1 MVSDEVLMPEF
12 RPTDDAPLRSA
23 SHCAGVREAM
33 MLALLLIALTAT
45 ETRADER
52 FHTIDVSPDGGVDA
66 RRAAASPAALRAGS
80 PVIADASDPRIGG
93 RGAMGPGRDPGGLPD
108 AAPLGKS
115 GGAMPTGDI
124 FSVPAD
130 GGLPRYSATDFSPR
144 RRNVLDQ
151 GTGPDAE
158 ADWPLLRGTS
168 MWQRMSDFR
177 SHDRVRVLTLWES
190 SGSAVSLQAGR
201 RGDPSLQW
209 TSTSLN
215 RGGATRGL
223 LDKLF
228 SVSIAGAGRTLRGV
242 THARGAGPSGAM
254 DALK

>member
-1 MVSDEVLMPEF
+1 MGSDEVLMPEF

-23 SHCAGVREAM
+23 PRGPRARDTV
-33 MLALLLIALTAT
+33 MLALILIALTAT

-52 FHTIDVSPDGGVDA
+52 LHSNDMSPEGIDARLAASLVAPRAVSPV
-66 RRAAASPAALRAGS
+66 L
-80 PVIADASDPRIGG
+80 ADAAESRLGG
-93 RGAMGPGRDPGGLPD
+93 SGAVGAGRPMSGLPI
-108 AAPLGKS
+108 APPLAKS
-115 GGAMPTGDI
+115 GGTMLTSDV
-124 FSVPAD
+124 FSLPAD
-130 GGLPRYSATDFSPR
+130 GGLPRYSSTDFSPR
-144 RRNVLDQ
+144 RRNMLDR
-151 GTGPDAE
+151 DAGADPE
-158 ADWPLLRGTS
+158 ADGPMLRGTT
-168 MWQRMSDFR
+168 MWQRMSEFR

-209 TSTSLN
+209 TSTAMN

-228 SVSIAGAGRTLRGV
+228 SVSIAGAGQTLRSV
-242 THARGAGPSGAM
+242 THARGAGPLGSR